1 MALCGALS
9 SQCTSGPRDDSLL
22 CALTP
27 LLEVAL
33 GYSRGQVHDRAV
45 HLWQSLFAHSPGLH
59 VQPRLR
65 ELLRKVK
72 PSLVPYVE
80 PEGSEIC
87 EPASFSQEFVKVVSP
102 IKKKQVLTEH
112 QKEVRKERR
121 SLPALYSNLSQS
133 GLDSQDSETPQESEE
148 MDDEPFTSEKNQT
161 LESMPVIVL
170 DSDSDENGMPPEDP
184 PGQEVCCTPPLQN
197 LHAPSMAKGDV
208 VPETQQTSVETPKAS
223 KHLET
228 LILTTDQRGFYKR
241 AQACIQYHEGM
252 KSPPCIT
259 IKGPFLP

>member
-1 MALCGALS
+1 MQVEPLWMALCGALS

-87 EPASFSQEFVKVVSP
+87 EPASFSQV
-102 IKKKQVLTEH
+102 
-112 QKEVRKERR
+112 
-121 SLPALYSNLSQS
+121 
-133 GLDSQDSETPQESEE
+133 
-148 MDDEPFTSEKNQT
+148 
-161 LESMPVIVL
+161 
-170 DSDSDENGMPPEDP
+170 
-184 PGQEVCCTPPLQN
+184 
-197 LHAPSMAKGDV
+197 
-208 VPETQQTSVETPKAS
+208 
-223 KHLET
+223 
-228 LILTTDQRGFYKR
+228 
-241 AQACIQYHEGM
+241 
-252 KSPPCIT
+252 
-259 IKGPFLP
+259 PFL